1 MFTGIDQLDSESGE
15 NILHDGAVFAIYSA
29 DREDAENSNGRVKF
43 YEKDTVITGS
53 KEFLEAMGAADI
65 TPVARPSL
73 PWQVPYNGKY
83 YGTVPAG
90 TPICQE
96 KEQINWN
103 CKVSSSQS
111 CAR

>member
-1 MFTGIDQLDSESGE
+1 MTRPRLSAIQTVSTAIRSIRE

-90 TPICQE
+90 TVP
-96 KEQINWN
+96 
-103 CKVSSSQS
+103 
-111 CAR
+111 